1 MQKQKLNR
9 LIILGPNIISVHGE
23 EPGLY
28 EPDTDSHLAFHIM
41 RITNAG
47 PKIFE
52 NKLDSETV
60 ASLRFIKYWSI
71 EHFEPDRDDLINGR
85 ITWSPY
91 HQAILYL
98 ESKQDVE
105 GYWGTS
111 RKATAV
117 KKVNIDPAMSSYGKT
132 TEVIVVP
139 INTND
144 FNYEFELQ
152 NDYFLMRSNPW
163 FYYAPTRISVWNLG
177 IGIFIIGS
185 RDRLRR

>member
-41 RITNAG
+41 RTTNEG
-47 PKIFE
+47 PTIFE

-85 ITWSPY
+85 ISWSSY
-91 HQAILYL
+91 HQEILYL
-98 ESKQDVE
+98 DSKQDVE
-105 GYWGTS
+105 GYTRSSIPTS

-117 KKVNIDPAMSSYGKT
+117 KKVNIDPSTSSYGN
-132 TEVIVVP
+132 TEEIIVVP

-163 FYYAPTRISVWNLG
+163 FYYAPTKISVWNLG
-177 IGIFIIGS
+177 IGFSIKRSCG
-185 RDRLRR
+185 

>member
-1 MQKQKLNR
+1 MKVKKQKLKR

-41 RITNAG
+41 RTTNDG

-60 ASLRFIKYWSI
+60 APLRFIKYWSI

-85 ITWSPY
+85 ITWSSY

-98 ESKQDVE
+98 DSKQDVE

-117 KKVNIDPAMSSYGKT
+117 KKVNIDPSTSSYGN
-132 TEVIVVP
+132 TEEIIVVP

-163 FYYAPTRISVWNLG
+163 FYYAPTKISVWNLG
-177 IGIFIIGS
+177 IGFSNIRS
-185 RDRLRR
+185 RG